1 MIKMM
6 IKKMRHQSNYDQD
19 DQDDDHDDEDDE
31 DDEDDDEDDDQENE
45 ASVIRQA
52 GAPLAHLEGN
62 HRTKT
67 CSLHAIFFKQL
78 PLLFCIFK

>member
-1 MIKMM
+1 MRTMLMVLMVVVLKMLVVRWPNHEA
-6 IKKMRHQSNYDQD
+6 KDNDQ
-19 DQDDDHDDEDDE
+19 
-31 DDEDDDEDDDQENE
+31 DDDQENE